1 MSTHRVEPKLFL
13 LLLLINIFV
22 TKFSFAQFFSLG
34 TDPSRAKWR
43 SIESDNFKVIYP
55 QQIDSLAKR
64 YLFLLERLREPVL
77 ASLNTDPK
85 KMDVVLHPFSSVSN
99 GMVGV
104 APKRMELIT
113 RPPANNDNSHN
124 WEKHLVMHEM
134 RHTGHVSKFE
144 KGIFKPLS
152 WLMGEQATALGVG
165 VFMSRWKLE
174 GDAVVTETE
183 LTSAGRG
190 RDPDHLIYY
199 KAAFLEG
206 DYRSWDKWTMGSYK
220 NYVPD
225 VYSFGYMF
233 CSFVRFNSSNYNYMG
248 EATDY
253 LVSRFYDISADNK
266 AYKRTTSLSKKENFR
281 ELKRV
286 MTEKWRREDTAG
298 APFTPYKV
306 INNTNSDYTS
316 YLYPLPYSGDT
327 LFAVKSGLKQIKR
340 LVAISGEGEERLLRY
355 MGRIS
360 SPLTIF
366 GDKIYWTEFV
376 QSNRWELESFS
387 EIYSYDLKSGKTDRH
402 TMGESFYNLH
412 FSQDGDT
419 VIAVSYPI
427 EGSSELTFLRGDDFS
442 KIGKISSP
450 RGGQFKEVVQIK
462 GRVYATVITEKGMG
476 LFSFDSRLHLWNLEI
491 EEQSKYFSN
500 LRVKGDD
507 LWFVSDLNGNN
518 NIYIYNP
525 ERKDLRQLTNS
536 RFGVSSLSIDR
547 DSSLFYYSD
556 FGYGGYRAV
565 KANEDSMMWRSS
577 NFSMPKRDDIAE
589 YLTLGAGF
597 SADTVSVP
605 KNPGYESKPYS
616 KAKNLFRIHSWAPV
630 YYNVDNIKNLTYE
643 SVYDLV
649 SPGFIIYSQNTLST
663 ANTLAGYSWR
673 DGFHSGHLKFTYRGL
688 YPVIDIKVDFNDRE
702 RHSNRLET
710 LADGERFQKR
720 DTISGSPYISSQL
733 MLYVP
738 LHYGSG
744 GWNSGIVPK
753 VLWRYTNDSFFSYKN
768 GRQSNYQNINLGIT
782 IYRVLNRSVR
792 DIFPK
797 LGVGTNIQYSAVP
810 FAGENYGSL
819 IYSSIY
825 GYLPGFLSNHGVKIA
840 GAFQKQFFEGKN
852 YLMTN
857 AISFPQGYQ
866 QRFSRWAASLKI
878 EYALPLLMRD
888 ISLTSLLYIK
898 RVQMIPFV
906 NFFRNGGVNSVEN
919 LLSYGSDLLL
929 DLNLIG
935 ISYPLT
941 AGIRI
946 GVTGEK
952 KYFTEFLFQTPL

>member
-1 MSTHRVEPKLFL
+1 MSTNRVEHKLFL

-22 TKFSFAQFFSLG
+22 TKNTFAQFYSLG

-43 SIESDNFKVIYP
+43 SIETENFKVIYP
-55 QQIDSLAKR
+55 EQIDSLAKR
-64 YLFLLERLREPVL
+64 YVYLLERLREPVL
-77 ASLNTDPK
+77 ASLNTNPK
-85 KMDVVLHPFSSVSN
+85 KMDVVLHPFSSASN

-113 RPPANNDNSHN
+113 RPPANNDYSHN
-124 WEKHLVMHEM
+124 WEKHLVIHEM

-152 WLMGEQATALGVG
+152 WLLGEQATALGVG
-165 VFMSRWKLE
+165 VLMSRWKLE

-199 KAAFLEG
+199 RAAFLEG
-206 DYRSWDKWTMGSYK
+206 DYRNWDKWTMGSYK

-253 LVSRFYDISADNK
+253 LISRFYDITADDK
-266 AYKRTTSLSKKENFR
+266 AYKKTTSLTKKENFR

-286 MTEKWRREDTAG
+286 MTERWRREDSARM
-298 APFTPYKV
+298 PFTPYKI
-306 INNTNSDYTS
+306 INDSNRVYTS
-316 YLYPLPYSGDT
+316 YLYPLKYSGDT
-327 LFAVKSGLKQIKR
+327 VIAIKSGLKKIKS
-340 LVAISGEGEERLLRY
+340 LVAIAQGGQESFLRFV
-355 MGRIS
+355 GRVS
-360 SPLTIF
+360 SPLIIY
-366 GDKIYWTEFV
+366 KERLYWTEFV
-376 QSNRWELESFS
+376 QSGRWELESYS
-387 EIYSYDLKSGKTDRH
+387 DIYSYDIKSGITTRETK
-402 TMGESFYNLH
+402 GKSVYNLH
-412 FSQDGDT
+412 FSQGGDT
-419 VIAVSYPI
+419 VMVVSYPV
-427 EGSSELTFLRGDDFS
+427 EGSSAILLLDGNNFS
-442 KIGKISSP
+442 EIGQLNAP
-450 RGGQFKEVVQIK
+450 ERGQFKEVVQIN

-476 LFSFDSRLHLWNLEI
+476 LFSYNKQLDLWDREI
-491 EEQSKYFSN
+491 EEQPKYLSS
-500 LRVKGDD
+500 LRVKGDV

-518 NIYIYNP
+518 NVYTYNP
-525 ERKDLRQLTNS
+525 ELKDLRQLTNS
-536 RFGVSSLSIDR
+536 RFGVASLSLER
-547 DSSLFYYSD
+547 DSPNFYYSD
-556 FGYGGYRAV
+556 FGYGGYKAV
-565 KANEDSMMWRSS
+565 IASEDSMLWRSS
-577 NFSMPKRDDIAE
+577 NFSLPKKDDIAE

-597 SADTVSVP
+597 LADTVRVP
-605 KNPGYESKPYS
+605 RNQEFESKPYS
-616 KAKNLFRIHSWAPV
+616 KVKNLFRIHSWAPV

-688 YPVIDIKVDFNDRE
+688 YPVIDFKADFNDRYRQVNKLVTTTGAE
-702 RHSNRLET
+702 P
-710 LADGERFQKR
+710 FQKR
-720 DTISGSPYISSQL
+720 DTILGSPYLSTQL
-733 MLYVP
+733 MVYLP

-744 GWNSGIVPK
+744 GWSSGVVPRI
-753 VLWRYTNDSFFSYKN
+753 LWRYTNDSFFSYLN
-768 GRQSNYQNINLGIT
+768 GRQSNYQYINVGVSL
-782 IYRVLNRSVR
+782 YRVLNLSVR
-792 DIFPK
+792 DIFPRF
-797 LGVGTNIQYSAVP
+797 GIGTNIQYSAVP

-825 GYLPGFLSNHGVKIA
+825 GYLPGILSNHGVKIA

-857 AISFPQGYQ
+857 AISFPQGYE
-866 QRFSRWAASLKI
+866 QRFSRWAASVKI

-888 ISLTSLLYIK
+888 ISLSSLLYIK

-906 NFFRNGGVNSVEN
+906 NFFRNGGVNQVEN
-919 LLSYGSDLLL
+919 LFSYGSDLLL
-929 DLNLIG
+929 DLNIIG

-941 AGIRI
+941 AGVRV
-946 GVTGEK
+946 GFTGEK

>member
-1 MSTHRVEPKLFL
+1 MSTHRVRHKLFI

-22 TKFSFAQFFSLG
+22 TKISFAQFYSLG

-43 SIESDNFKVIYP
+43 SIETENFKVIYP
-55 QQIDSLAKR
+55 EQIDSLAKR
-64 YLFLLERLREPVL
+64 YVYLLERLRGPVL
-77 ASLNTDPK
+77 ASLKTDPK
-85 KMDVVLHPFSSVSN
+85 KMNVVLHPFSSASN

-113 RPPANNDNSHN
+113 RPPANNDYSHN
-124 WEKHLVMHEM
+124 WEKHLVIHEM

-152 WLMGEQATALGVG
+152 WLLGEQATALGVG
-165 VFMSRWKLE
+165 VLMSRWKLE

-199 KAAFLEG
+199 RAAFLEG
-206 DYRSWDKWTMGSYK
+206 DYRNWDKWTMGSYK

-253 LVSRFYDISADNK
+253 LISRFYDISADNK
-266 AYKRTTSLSKKENFR
+266 AYKKTTSLSKKENFR

-286 MTEKWRREDTAG
+286 MTEKWRREDSVRM
-298 APFTPYKV
+298 PFTPYKIV
-306 INNTNSDYTS
+306 NDTNRVYTS
-316 YLYPLPYSGDT
+316 YLYPLNYSGDT
-327 LFAVKSGLKQIKR
+327 VIAVKSGLKKIKS
-340 LVAISGEGEERLLRY
+340 LVAITKGGQERFLRY
-355 MGRIS
+355 VGRVS
-360 SPLTIF
+360 SPLILY
-366 GDKIYWTEFV
+366 KERLYWTEFV
-376 QSNRWELESFS
+376 QSGRWELESYSDIF
-387 EIYSYDLKSGKTDRH
+387 SYDLKSGITSRETK
-402 TMGESFYNLH
+402 GKSVYNLH
-412 FSQDGDT
+412 FSKGGDT
-419 VIAVSYPI
+419 VMVVCYPV
-427 EGSSELTFLRGDDFS
+427 EGSSAILLLDGKNFS
-442 KIGKISSP
+442 EIGQLNP
-450 RGGQFKEVVQIK
+450 PQRGQFKEVVQIN
-462 GRVYATVITEKGMG
+462 GRVFATVITEKGMG
-476 LFSFDSRLHLWNLEI
+476 LFSYNKQLNLWEREI
-491 EEQSKYFSN
+491 EEQPKYLSS
-500 LRVKGDD
+500 LRVKGDN

-518 NIYIYNP
+518 NIYTYNP
-525 ERKDLRQLTNS
+525 ELKDLRQLTNS
-536 RFGVSSLSIDR
+536 RFGVASLSLE
-547 DSSLFYYSD
+547 SGSPLFYYSD
-556 FGYGGYRAV
+556 FGYGGYKAV
-565 KANEDSMMWRSS
+565 TANEDSMLWRSS
-577 NFSMPKRDDIAE
+577 HFSLPAKDDIAE

-597 SADTVSVP
+597 RADTLRVP
-605 KNPGYESKPYS
+605 LNLEYESKPYS
-616 KAKNLFRIHSWAPV
+616 KVKNLFKIHSWAPV

-688 YPVIDIKVDFNDRE
+688 FPVIDFKADFNDRDRYVNKLVTTTGAE
-702 RHSNRLET
+702 PI
-710 LADGERFQKR
+710 QKR
-720 DTISGSPYISSQL
+720 DTISGSPYLSTQL
-733 MLYVP
+733 MVYVP

-744 GWNSGIVPK
+744 GWSSGIVPR

-768 GRQSNYQNINLGIT
+768 GRQSNYQYINLGVSL
-782 IYRVLNRSVR
+782 YRVLNLSVR
-792 DIFPK
+792 DIFPRF
-797 LGVGTNIQYSAVP
+797 GIGTNIQYSAVP

-825 GYLPGFLSNHGVKIA
+825 GYLPGIISNHGVKIA

-857 AISFPQGYQ
+857 TISFPQGYE
-866 QRFSRWAASLKI
+866 QRFSRWAASIKI
-878 EYALPLLMRD
+878 EYAIPLLMRD
-888 ISLTSLLYIK
+888 ISLSSLLYIK

-906 NFFRNGGVNSVEN
+906 NFFRNGGVNQVEN
-919 LLSYGSDLLL
+919 LFSYGSDLLL

-941 AGIRI
+941 AGVRV
-946 GVTGEK
+946 GFTGEK

>member
-1 MSTHRVEPKLFL
+1 MSTYRVEHKFFL

-22 TKFSFAQFFSLG
+22 TKISFAQFYSLG

-43 SIESDNFKVIYP
+43 SIETENFKVIYP
-55 QQIDSLAKR
+55 EQIDSLAKR

-77 ASLNTDPK
+77 ASLKTDPK
-85 KMDVVLHPFSSVSN
+85 KMDVVLHPFSSASN

-113 RPPANNDNSHN
+113 RPPANNDYSHN
-124 WEKHLVMHEM
+124 WEKHLVIHEM

-152 WLMGEQATALGVG
+152 WLLGEQATALGVG
-165 VFMSRWKLE
+165 VLMSRWKLE

-199 KAAFLEG
+199 RAAFLEG
-206 DYRSWDKWTMGSYK
+206 DYRNWDKWTMGSYK

-253 LVSRFYDISADNK
+253 LISRFYDISADNK
-266 AYKRTTSLSKKENFR
+266 AYKKTTSLSKKENFR

-286 MTEKWRREDTAG
+286 MTQKWRREDSARI
-298 APFTPYKV
+298 PFTPYRA
-306 INNTNSDYTS
+306 INNKNSDYTS

-327 LFAVKSGLKQIKR
+327 VFAVKSGLKQIKR
-340 LVAISGEGEERLLRY
+340 LVAISQEGQERLLRH

-366 GDKIYWTEFV
+366 GDKLYWTEFV
-376 QSNRWELESFS
+376 QSGRWELENFS
-387 EIYSYDLKSGKTDRH
+387 EIYSYDIKSGKTNRH
-402 TMGESFYNLH
+402 TKGESFYNLH
-412 FSQDGDT
+412 FSQNGDT
-419 VIAVSYPI
+419 VMVISYPV
-427 EGSSELTFLRGDDFS
+427 EGSSEILLLRGDDFS
-442 KIGKISSP
+442 NIGKISSP
-450 RGGQFKEVVQIK
+450 QRGQFKEVVQIK
-462 GRVYATVITEKGMG
+462 GGLFATVITEKGMG
-476 LFSFDSRLHLWNLEI
+476 LFSYDRRLDLWKREI
-491 EEQSKYFSN
+491 EEQSKYLSN

-507 LWFVSDLNGNN
+507 IWFVSDLNGNN
-518 NIYIYNP
+518 NVYSYNP
-525 ERKDLRQLTNS
+525 ELKDLRQLTNS
-536 RFGVSSLSIDR
+536 RFGVSSLSLVR

-556 FGYGGYRAV
+556 FAYGGYNIV
-565 KANEDSMMWRSS
+565 KASEDSMLWRSS
-577 NFSMPKRDDIAE
+577 NFSLPKRDDIAE
-589 YLTLGAGF
+589 YLSLGAGF
-597 SADTVSVP
+597 NTDTVRVP
-605 KNPGYESKPYS
+605 DNPQYESNPYS
-616 KAKNLFRIHSWAPV
+616 KVKNLFRIHSWAPV
-630 YYNVDNIKNLTYE
+630 YYNIDNIKNLTYE

-673 DGFHSGHLKFTYRGL
+673 KGFHSGHLKFTYRGL
-688 YPVIDIKVDFNDRE
+688 FPVIDIKADFNDRD
-702 RHSNRLET
+702 RYNNRLVT
-710 LADGERFQKR
+710 LTDEEPVQKR
-720 DTISGSPYISSQL
+720 DTISGSPFISTQL
-733 MLYVP
+733 MVYLP

-744 GWNSGIVPK
+744 GWSSGVVPR

-768 GRQSNYQNINLGIT
+768 GRLSNYQYINLGVSLYKI
-782 IYRVLNRSVR
+782 LNLAVR
-792 DIFPK
+792 DIFPRY
-797 LGVGTNIQYSAVP
+797 GIGTNIQFSAVP

-819 IYSSIY
+819 IYSSVY
-825 GYLPGFLSNHGVKIA
+825 GYLPGLIPNHGIKIA

-857 AISFPQGYQ
+857 SISFPDGYE
-866 QRFSRWAASLKI
+866 QRFSRWAASLKF

-888 ISLTSLLYIK
+888 ISLSTLLYIK

-906 NFFRNGGVNSVEN
+906 HFFRNGGVNQVEN
-919 LLSYGSDLLL
+919 LFSLGSDLLL

-941 AGIRI
+941 AGIRL